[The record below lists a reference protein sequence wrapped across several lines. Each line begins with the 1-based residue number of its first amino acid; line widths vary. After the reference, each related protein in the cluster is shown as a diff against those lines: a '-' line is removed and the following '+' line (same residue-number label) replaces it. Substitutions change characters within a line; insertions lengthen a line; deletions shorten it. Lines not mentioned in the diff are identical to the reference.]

1 MKITLYLPGLEDR
14 QFISNSDV
22 ISEVQVRWK
31 DDPEVVS
38 LCSCERLHQ
47 HKQVLSVNFTCD
59 KKYHT
64 DIWMRLRA
72 YLAMHDFKILGR
84 KK

>member
-1 MKITLYLPGLEDR
+1 MKITLYLPGLEDH

-22 ISEVQVRWK
+22 ISEVQARWK

-38 LCSCERLHQ
+38 FCSCERLHQ
-47 HKQVLSVNFTCD
+47 HKQVSGVNFTSD
-59 KKYHT
+59 RYHT

-72 YLAMHDFKILGR
+72 RYSEHAFKFFR
-84 KK
+84 